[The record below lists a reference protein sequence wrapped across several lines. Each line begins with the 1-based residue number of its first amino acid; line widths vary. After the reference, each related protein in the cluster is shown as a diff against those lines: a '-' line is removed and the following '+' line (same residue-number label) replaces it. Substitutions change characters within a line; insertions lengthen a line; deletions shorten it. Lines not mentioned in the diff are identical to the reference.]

1 MIKVYEYLST
11 TDFINK
17 FIGLDNTAWADEW
30 QALSV
35 LYDYLE
41 SIGDESHEETNVR
54 DWLRFQVMEMTA
66 DEIEESYSIDLERFP
81 EVEDFLNYCTMLYGT
96 YESDGI
102 TYYLFSEF

>member
-11 TDFINK
+11 TDFIDK
-17 FIGLDNTAWADEW
+17 FRGLHNTAWTDEW

-35 LYDYLE
+35 LFDCLE
-41 SIGDESHEETNVR
+41 SIDESHEEMNVR

-66 DEIEESYSIDLERFP
+66 EEIEENYAIDFEQFP
-81 EVEDFLNYCTMLYGT
+81 EVEDFLEYHTAIYGT
-96 YESDGI
+96 YEHDGI